1 LTSFFSILA
10 IVYSIFG
17 LIICRG
23 LKIQFKKEKSKKQS
37 VGPKITLKDVTVIIP
52 FRNELENLPQLIESI
67 ENQEQFPAH
76 LIFVNDH
83 STDTGEQLLT
93 KLNPTI
99 NYRILNLPADQ
110 IGKKRAIRHGIEY
123 AKTGLILT
131 MDADLT
137 FNSTYFSSLENL
149 QIEDMLILP
158 VIMKGEKGLQK
169 FYEFDYAV
177 ANAINSSIAGL
188 KRPFIASGANLLF
201 KKNCFLKYDSFDDHK
216 RYSSG
221 DDVFLLRDFQ
231 KNNCSVELITDLS
244 NAVYT
249 STPKALK
256 TFLEQRIRWIGK
268 GKQVN
273 DSLSNT
279 LAFFALFFHTSFIIT
294 VVYLLA
300 HDSILYAF
308 LTVGF
313 KTGIDMYTYLP
324 YFQRIL
330 RVKTWL
336 IIPISNFIYP
346 IYIAVLTVMTTFTSP
361 QWKGRN
367 IYK

>member
-1 LTSFFSILA
+1 LNSFFSISA

-17 LIICRG
+17 LIIYRG
-23 LKIQFKKEKSKKQS
+23 LKIQFKKEKSSKQS
-37 VGPKITLKDVTVIIP
+37 IGSKISLKDVTVIIP
-52 FRNELENLPQLIESI
+52 FRNELKNLPKLIESI
-67 ENQEQFPAH
+67 ENQKQLPAH
-76 LIFVNDH
+76 FIFVNDH
-83 STDTGEQLLT
+83 SDDTSEQLLT
-93 KLNPTI
+93 KLNPII

-110 IGKKRAIRHGIEY
+110 IGKKRAIRHGIEN
-123 AKTGLILT
+123 AKTDLILT

-137 FNSTYFSSLENL
+137 FNSTYFSSLEN
-149 QIEDMLILP
+149 IRIKDMLILP

-216 RYSSG
+216 SYSSG

-244 NAVYT
+244 SAVYT
-249 STPKALK
+249 ATPEALK
-256 TFLEQRIRWIGK
+256 TFFKQRIRWIGK
-268 GKQVN
+268 GRQVN
-273 DSLSNT
+273 DNLSNT
-279 LAFFALFFHTSFIIT
+279 LAFFALFFHTSFIIA

-300 HDSILYAF
+300 NDSILYAF

-324 YFQRIL
+324 YFQRIQ
-330 RVKTWL
+330 RIKTWL
-336 IIPISNFIYP
+336 LIPISNFIYP
-346 IYIAVLTVMTTFTSP
+346 FYILALIVMATFTSP
-361 QWKGRN
+361 HWKGRN